1 VSHKA
6 IVLCIGGTV
15 MKNQLNRYVC
25 FWPCSVFFK
34 AALISWPD
42 KFRAVINDLNRDRE
56 DQIMHNFRLISQIE
70 S

>member
-1 VSHKA
+1 
-6 IVLCIGGTV
+6 